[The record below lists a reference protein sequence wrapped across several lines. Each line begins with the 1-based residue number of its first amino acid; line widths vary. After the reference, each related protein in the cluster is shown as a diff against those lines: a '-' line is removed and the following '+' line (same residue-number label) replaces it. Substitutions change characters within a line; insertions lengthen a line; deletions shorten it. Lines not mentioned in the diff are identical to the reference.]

1 MPKPAITRVSSMVVD
16 SSYNDTNQN
25 NGFYAP
31 QLTTAQIAAI
41 LASTLQNGAIV
52 YNTTTNTF
60 QVYQNGGW
68 TNLTT
73 GATNALVAPNLTTA
87 NRPAVPANGMIYYD
101 TTTNEFSAYL
111 NGAWVVL
118 YPTTNLAGN
127 LIVPVVANTGALPA
141 VPANGMIVY
150 QTDIGAFKVY
160 QTNATGAGWAIMYNN
175 VSTATGAG
183 LAAGDNPFTLPDAA
197 RVGVEVVGNQVNG
210 FVYYDSTNNLLR
222 GRVNANWGTLQ
233 TNIANLNVGSA
244 TLAAGTVTVNT
255 IYVTANSNIFL
266 QTQGTIGAGNS
277 GNVRVSAVVPGT
289 SFTITSTDNADTS
302 AVRWFIVNS

>member
-1 MPKPAITRVSSMVVD
+1 MPKPAITRVSSMLVD
-16 SSYNDTNQN
+16 TKYNDLNSHN

-41 LASTLQNGAIV
+41 STSTLQNGAIV
-52 YNTTTNTF
+52 YDTDNNVF
-60 QVYQNGGW
+60 KVYQNNAW
-68 TNLTT
+68 
-73 GATNALVAPNLTTA
+73 ATLATQPFSVLKV
-87 NRPAVPANGMIYYD
+87 PAVADQAGLP
-101 TTTNEFSAYL
+101 
-111 NGAWVVL
+111 GA
-118 YPTTNLAGN
+118 
-127 LIVPVVANTGALPA
+127 PV
-141 VPANGMIVY
+141 NGMIVY

-197 RVGVEVVGNQVNG
+197 RVGVEVAGNQVNG
-210 FVYYDSTNNLLR
+210 FVYYDTTNNLLR
-222 GRVNANWGTLQ
+222 GRVNTNWGTLQ

-255 IYVTANSNIFL
+255 TYVAANSNIFL
-266 QTQGTIGAGNS
+266 QTEGTIGAGNS
-277 GNVRVSAVVPGT
+277 GNVRVSAVVAGT